1 MKRPIHEL
9 LTILRDN
16 ARVEH
21 NMIQEGLCLEV
32 QYLSYTSHMITFLE
46 AIALMGYIRKNMQ
59 VIMIDSKIR
68 SDYGW
73 ERKKWEPLLAW
84 INEHIELTSHLNTI
98 TK

>member
-21 NMIQEGLCLEV
+21 NMVQEGLCLEV

-46 AIALMGYIRKNMQ
+46 AIALMEYIRKNMP

-68 SDYGW
+68 SAFGW
-73 ERKKWEPLLAW
+73 KPFLWTPRLFWL
-84 INEHIELTSHLNTI
+84 NEHIELTRPKH
-98 TK
+98 